1 LPLLIRRLHLWMPPL
16 LYMAVI
22 FYFSSQPKPLPELTT
37 HVWDKGLHAVEYGAL
52 GILLWRAFAGE
63 NVKRVRAVVLAI
75 VVACAYAASDE
86 WHQAFVPLRSP
97 DVMDWMADTIGSI
110 VGAAVVAVRAPRSL
124 PER

>member
-1 LPLLIRRLHLWMPPL
+1 MPPL

-22 FYFSSQPKPLPELTT
+22 FCFSSQPKPLPELTT

-52 GILLWRAFAGE
+52 GLLLCRAFVGE
-63 NVKRVRAVVLAI
+63 NVKRVRAVLLAI

-86 WHQAFVPLRSP
+86 WHQAFVPSRSS
-97 DVMDWMADTIGSI
+97 DVLDWMADSIGSI
-110 VGAAVVAVRAPRSL
+110 VCAAAVGVRAPRSR